1 MRGPY
6 FLQPDQLPYFWN
18 MQHVLITGASGNLG
32 KALVNRFLA
41 SSNRVTAIVMPRD
54 PVPLDNDS
62 PLFSKYE
69 ADLGDEAFVERLVGQ
84 VIREHGDIQVAI
96 LTAGGFAMGDISS
109 TSSSEILKQYRLNVE
124 TAYHTARPVFLHMKQ
139 KGYGRIFMVGSR
151 PGSDM
156 GVSKGTVAYGLT
168 KSLIFRLAEILN
180 ASADGANVVS
190 TVIVPSIIDTPQNRA
205 SMPDADFSTWM
216 NPDRMAEIVEFY
228 SSPSADG
235 LREPILNM
243 FNKA

>member
-1 MRGPY
+1 
-6 FLQPDQLPYFWN
+6 

-41 SSNRVTAIVMPRD
+41 SGNRVSAIVMPQD
-54 PVPLDNDS
+54 PVSLENDS

-69 ADLGDEAFVERLVGQ
+69 ADLGDEAFVERLVGEI
-84 VIREHGDIQVAI
+84 IREHGDIHVAV

-124 TAYHTARPVFLHMKQ
+124 TAYHTARPVFLHMMQ

-151 PGSDM
+151 PGLDM
-156 GVSKGTVAYGLT
+156 AASKDTIAYGLS
-168 KSLIFRLAEILN
+168 KSLIFRLSEILN
-180 ASADGANVVS
+180 ASAEGTNVVS
-190 TVIVPSIIDTPQNRA
+190 TVIDTPQNRA

-228 SSPSADG
+228 SSPTADG
-235 LREPILNM
+235 LREPVLKM